1 MDFTIEFTSGGNHG
15 HQLKDAIGGLTIGRL
30 FNLNYIHTPYSYLDY
45 FGLGYKYP
53 VIEKENRK
61 LHYETIVHVEG
72 PLWSGI
78 EDYDDLLEY
87 FSKALPE
94 NNDTT
99 LVVLQNAL
107 RIHPFQT
114 IPWYQQGKIKTN
126 IFAQIQEEM
135 SHNFN
140 EIHNLTLTQN
150 QYPLQV
156 AVHIN
161 RGTDYDKEKFPKHFS
176 SPYAVRYMF
185 DMDYYEN
192 IIQHIEKAHGEGNV
206 KFTIYTEKENA
217 EDIITRFGNRKHTKV
232 QLGSNREEKNYDQ
245 IHAIFK
251 AFVTAAILVCSNS
264 SFSVM
269 CAYFRKDRK
278 TVYHPHLQLR
288 HLPEPNYVKTNEDG
302 SLDCQVLLEEIVKPF
317 QYSERLKAVELSK
330 SIGEV

>member
-15 HQLKDAIGGLTIGRL
+15 HQLKDALGGLTIGRL

-61 LHYETIVHVEG
+61 LKYDTIVRVEG

-78 EDYDDLLEY
+78 DDYDELVEY

-94 NNDTT
+94 RNEAT
-99 LVVLQNAL
+99 LVVLENAL

-114 IPWYQQGKIKTN
+114 IPWFQEGRIKQN
-126 IFAQIQEEM
+126 VFAQIQEEM
-135 SHNFN
+135 SYNFN
-140 EIHNLTLTQN
+140 EIHSLKLTPYKL
-150 QYPLQV
+150 PIEV

-192 IIQHIEKAHGEGNV
+192 IILHIEKAHGVGNV
-206 KFTIYTEKENA
+206 NFTIYTEKENSEA
-217 EDIITRFGNRKHTKV
+217 IMDRFGERKYTKV
-232 QLGSNREEKNYDQ
+232 LLGSNREEKNYDQ

-251 AFVTAAILVCSNS
+251 AFVEADILVCSNS

-288 HLPEPNYVKTNEDG
+288 YLPEPNYVKTDDDG
-302 SLDCQVLLEEIVKPF
+302 SLDIDVLLQEILVH
-317 QYSERLKAVELSK
+317 
-330 SIGEV
+330 

>member
-15 HQLKDAIGGLTIGRL
+15 HQLKDALGGLTIGRL
-30 FNLNYIHTPYSYLDY
+30 FNLNYIHTPYNYLD
-45 FGLGYKYP
+45 FFALGYNSP
-53 VIEKENRK
+53 VIAKEDR
-61 LHYETIVHVEG
+61 LQYYDTIVRVEG

-78 EDYDDLLEY
+78 EDYEELQDY

-94 NNDTT
+94 RNDTT
-99 LVVLQNAL
+99 LVILANAL

-114 IPWYQQGKIKTN
+114 IPWYQEGLIKEN
-126 IFAQIQEEM
+126 IFAQIQTQM
-135 SHNFN
+135 SDNFN
-140 EIHNLTLTQN
+140 KKHHLTLTPYQN
-150 QYPLQV
+150 PIQV

-192 IIQHIEKAHGEGNV
+192 IIHHIETAHGIGKV
-206 KFTIYTEKENA
+206 QFTIYTEKENA
-217 EDIITRFGNRKHTKV
+217 QDIIARFSNRKHTTV

-251 AFVTAAILVCSNS
+251 AFVTADILVCSNS

-278 TVYHPHLQLR
+278 TIYHPHLQLR
-288 HLPEPNYVKTNEDG
+288 HLPEPNYVKTAEDG
-302 SLDCQVLLEEIVKPF
+302 SLDIQVLLAEVVRNKNPF
-317 QYSERLKAVELSK
+317 KTLSAL
-330 SIGEV
+330 E